1 MKTRFGRHSWM
12 MLAGAGVAAL
22 LSIASCAPRLP
33 RPSRGMRTP
42 RRSRPRSTVSNRAL
56 GAAVAAKDSN
66 TILAFYDSEAV
77 MLPPNGR
84 RASGSDEIPHGVGRV
99 HGDPTA
105 HARAAV
111 DQGVPS
117 EAGDLVVDTGSYALH
132 GMGPKSAIADTGKY
146 VTTFKKTDA
155 GWKIVADI
163 WNSDLP
169 LPAH

>member
-1 MKTRFGRHSWM
+1 M

-22 LSIASCAPRLP
+22 LSIASCTKAPTP
-33 RPSRGMRTP
+33 ESRHADA
-42 RRSRPRSTVSNRAL
+42 SALAATVDSLNRAL

-84 RASGSDEIPHGVGRV
+84 RASGSDEIRMVWAGFMAIPQLTLALQSIKVF
-99 HGDPTA
+99 
-105 HARAAV
+105 
-111 DQGVPS
+111 PS